1 MKKLSALLLALLMTV
16 SLLAGCAGKS
26 ADATDS
32 PESTTDSSYEETN
45 IPDATGSTESTA
57 DSSYEETNIPDVTE
71 DEGEDTPAVSTD
83 STNPQTETEETNNS
97 PVKPKPQSR
106 PTQTK
111 PQSRP
116 TQTKPQLRPT
126 QPKPQLRPTQPTTP
140 KPTVTPNKPE
150 TISVISIQKALELCG
165 EDGNVTTERY
175 YIRGTIETITNAQ
188 YGAMVITDGTGSISV
203 YGTYSE
209 DGSVGYADMKDK
221 PYKGDEV
228 LLYCILQNF
237 NGQKEIKN
245 ARLISFKKAELDI
258 NEADYTAMTIAEARE
273 AAKGALVK
281 TGGIVA
287 RITYANGMKPN
298 GFYLV
303 DDTQSIYVYD
313 SDLAQRVKAGNKI
326 TILASKTYW
335 ILDKEIEDAQKFGY
349 QGCCQLE
356 NAYLKDNDE
365 KTDNT
370 FSKSWIPES
379 TVKEIMDTP
388 LSTNITST
396 IFKVNALVTRE
407 DGKGF
412 LNYYFKDLDG
422 TTGSYTYTQCS
433 GSDFEWLDQFDGKI
447 CTVYLSVLNAKATNS
462 SCVYRFVPIDVVDE
476 GYTFDT
482 DNAAEFAVKYYG
494 IGQFDTSYSGDPA
507 MEVTT
512 SVSSEL
518 LGFSDAKLSYFSSNE
533 NVVKFTSENGKLVMH
548 CTGYGEASVKVV
560 GSYNGKEYSQTVEIT
575 VAQAAAH
582 DSITVEQAAN
592 AQVGEI
598 VTVKGIIGP
607 SLVNKQGFYL
617 IDDTGVIAVTLDDEK
632 MEGLAIGQ
640 EIILQGKRD
649 RFLKDGVECYG
660 HTALTNCDI
669 LANYYGKNAYS
680 DKAFITGKTLADFA
694 KLNVNEDHSRDVY
707 VLKATIA
714 FEETPYYTSVKLTD
728 GDTQV
733 QLYCSSGKQYSWLKQ
748 YAGKEVT
755 VELAACNWNSKPQYA
770 GCVLSVI
777 TEDGKVCN
785 ELNFKH

>member
-26 ADATDS
+26 TDATDS
-32 PESTTDSSYEETN
+32 PEST
-45 IPDATGSTESTA
+45 A
-57 DSSYEETNIPDVTE
+57 DSSHEETKIPDVTEAE
-71 DEGEDTPAVSTD
+71 DEGEDTPTAPTG
-83 STNPQTETEETNNS
+83 STNSQTETEETNNS
-97 PVKPKPQSR
+97 SVKPKPQFKPTR
-106 PTQTK
+106 PA
-111 PQSRP
+111 
-116 TQTKPQLRPT
+116 
-126 QPKPQLRPTQPTTP
+126 TP
-140 KPTVTPNKPE
+140 KPTVTPSKPE
-150 TISVISIQKALELCG
+150 TISIISIKEALELCG

-188 YGAMVITDGTGSISV
+188 YGAMVITDGNDSISV
-203 YGTYSE
+203 YGTYSK

-237 NGQKEIKN
+237 NGKKEIKD
-245 ARLISFKKAELDI
+245 ARLISFKKSELDV

-281 TGGIVA
+281 TEGVVA

-313 SDLAQRVKAGNKI
+313 SDLAQRVKIGNKI

-335 ILDKEIEDAQKFGY
+335 ILDQEMEDAQKFGY

-365 KTDNT
+365 KTDNA

-396 IFKVNALVTRE
+396 IFKVNALVKRE

-447 CTVYLSVLNAKATNS
+447 CTVYLSVLNAKATS
-462 SCVYRFVPIDVVDE
+462 SGCVYRFIPIDVVDE

-482 DNAAEFAVKYYG
+482 DKAAEFAVKYYG
-494 IGQFDTSYSGDPA
+494 IGQFETSYSGDPA
-507 MEVTT
+507 LEVIT

-518 LGFSDAKLSYFSSNE
+518 LGFSDAKLSYSSSNE
-533 NVVKFTSENGKLVMH
+533 NVVKFASENGKLVMH
-548 CTGYGEASVKVV
+548 CAGYGKASVKVM

-575 VAQAAAH
+575 VAQSAAH

-592 AQVGEI
+592 AQIGEI

-617 IDDTGVIAVTLDDEK
+617 IDDTGVIAVMLDKEK

-649 RFLKDGVECYG
+649 RFLKNGASCYG

-669 LANYYGKNAYS
+669 LANHYGKNAYS

-694 KLNVNEDHSRDVY
+694 NLDVNEDHSRDVY
-707 VLKATIA
+707 VLKATIV

-733 QLYCSSGKQYSWLKQ
+733 KLYCSSGKQYSWLKQ

-755 VELAACNWNSKPQYA
+755 VELAACNWNSKSEYA

-777 TEDGKVCN
+777 TGDGKVCN